1 MLDIIVPVS
10 LQTNGC
16 PEKQGAAQF
25 RDGVCVQVGRATHN
39 SSWEVPLGFDYE
51 EAAGTTSPIAYTVRA
66 GASSG
71 SMRMNGT
78 TSGRLYGGAA
88 RTTLV
93 LTELRP

>member
-1 MLDIIVPVS
+1 VPI
-10 LQTNGC
+10 
-16 PEKQGAAQF
+16 
-25 RDGVCVQVGRATHN
+25 
-39 SSWEVPLGFDYE
+39 GFDYE

-71 SMRMNGT
+71 AMRMNGT
-78 TSGRLYGGAA
+78 TTGRLYGGAA